1 MSTVKINL
9 EDQVASLTSEDDN
22 SKKGQSDQN
31 SSDQN
36 NSQKDFEYK
45 EQIDQLQNQVEML
58 EQSLQNAREEA
69 FQAGIEE
76 GREQAKIEFKKT
88 EQGYRKKYKNFIKSI
103 EKQVRDELEAA
114 VKPILELAYDIAEKV
129 ITRELKHKQDYNNY
143 LKTQI
148 NKYISEII
156 DKGKFTIHVHPE
168 QIPKISKDNL
178 NKELTR
184 QSNFHIIENSELDPA
199 DCIIETNDIKI
210 DARISRQLENLKIQN
225 DIN

>member
-1 MSTVKINL
+1 MSTIKLNL
-9 EDQVASLTSEDDN
+9 DDQVASLTSEDDH
-22 SKKGQSDQN
+22 SKKDQSN
-31 SSDQN
+31 KN
-36 NSQKDFEYK
+36 NGNKSTSHKDSEYK
-45 EQIDQLQNQVEML
+45 EQIEQLQNQVEML

-88 EQGYRKKYKNFIKSI
+88 EQEYQKKYKNFIKSI
-103 EKQVRDELEAA
+103 EKQVREELEAA

-129 ITRELKHKQDYNNY
+129 ITRELKHKQDYNTY
-143 LKTQI
+143 LKQQI

-178 NKELTR
+178 NKELTK
-184 QSNFHIIENSELDPA
+184 QSNFHIIENSDLDPA